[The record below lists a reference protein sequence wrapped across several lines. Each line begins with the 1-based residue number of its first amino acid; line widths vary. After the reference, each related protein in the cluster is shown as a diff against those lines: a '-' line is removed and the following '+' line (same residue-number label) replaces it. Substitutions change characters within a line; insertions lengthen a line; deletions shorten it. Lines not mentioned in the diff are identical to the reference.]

1 MFFKKKRKM
10 KEIASSNNDVQNE
23 GLLENL
29 VSICGD
35 GVVFQNAFIL
45 ED

>member
-1 MFFKKKRKM
+1 MFLRKKGKM

-35 GVVFQNAFIL
+35 GVYFKMHLF
-45 ED
+45 